1 MAPPMPPLDPPK
13 GGSPSDRPA
22 WPPATF
28 ADPPV
33 VPPVRPAGS
42 GGTSET
48 KSRAKEKEAAA
59 AAPPPSSARGAA
71 EGDLAGTLERVQ
83 EGLAEAFQDHR
94 QKVLEYKVLVSEGL
108 RQSVGALDLQSEKI
122 VELLKANQDLVRSTV
137 ASAQEIAKHGD
148 RQRELEADVKE
159 LRARADELAQRARV
173 LSEEKGQLQGTLK
186 RGTEEQVRATDQNR
200 SLRDQIEKLEKEQ
213 ESLARENQKLEKQ
226 RDKLQGDVERLS
238 KLREEYLSNIAKYR
252 EKKEDLTAS

>member
-1 MAPPMPPLDPPK
+1 MTPPVPPADPPK
-13 GGSPSDRPA
+13 GGSPADRPA

-28 ADPPV
+28 ADTPS

-42 GGTSET
+42 AAGET
-48 KSRAKEKEAAA
+48 KSRAKE
-59 AAPPPSSARGAA
+59 AAPPAPPAPRAGKGDAPA
-71 EGDLAGTLERVQ
+71 GDLAETLEKVQ

-122 VELLKANQDLVRSTV
+122 VELLKANQELVRGTV
-137 ASAQEIAKHGD
+137 ASAQQIAKHD
-148 RQRELEADVKE
+148 ERQRELEADVKE
-159 LRARADELAQRARV
+159 LRARADELAQRARA
-173 LSEEKGQLQGTLK
+173 LAEEKGQLQGTLK
-186 RGTEEQVRATDQNR
+186 RGTEEQARATDQNR
-200 SLRDQIEKLEKEQ
+200 SLRDQIEKLEKDQ
-213 ESLARENQKLEKQ
+213 DALGRENQKLEKQ

-238 KLREEYLSNIAKYR
+238 KLREEYLANIAKYR